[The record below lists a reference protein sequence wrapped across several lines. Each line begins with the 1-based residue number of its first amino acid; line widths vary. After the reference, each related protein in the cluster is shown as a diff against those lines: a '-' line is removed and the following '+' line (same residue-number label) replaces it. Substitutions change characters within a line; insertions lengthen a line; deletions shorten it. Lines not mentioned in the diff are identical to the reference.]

1 MQKFSSTVTRIPETP
16 FFTSFLIPWKGVPHH
31 PWNRRR
37 YFEESSQAARPS
49 FLLRE
54 RRNNLAFQI
63 CRASGMYTRSGPV
76 ARSVNLL
83 AAEAFFRVIFQVKVH
98 SWENQTVESFTI
110 TEKNSC
116 LAVTPDFRSKQRI
129 VVRVCRDKELCR
141 DGNCVKKC
149 SKKPKSTCQEILI
162 SNFTF
167 YDKISN
173 ITGTPRNV
181 TGLCIR

>member
-1 MQKFSSTVTRIPETP
+1 MKTCSTPSVEPEKIFRRIQP
-16 FFTSFLIPWKGVPHH
+16 
-31 PWNRRR
+31 
-37 YFEESSQAARPS
+37 SSQTQFPLARTSKQFSLSNLPR
-49 FLLRE
+49 F
-54 RRNNLAFQI
+54 RNVYPI
-63 CRASGMYTRSGPV
+63 RSGCSV
-76 ARSVNLL
+76 GKSSRSRLC
-83 AAEAFFRVIFQVKVH
+83 EAFFRVIFQVKVH

-116 LAVTPDFRSKQRI
+116 LAVTPDFRSKRRI

-141 DGNCVKKC
+141 DGNCVRKC